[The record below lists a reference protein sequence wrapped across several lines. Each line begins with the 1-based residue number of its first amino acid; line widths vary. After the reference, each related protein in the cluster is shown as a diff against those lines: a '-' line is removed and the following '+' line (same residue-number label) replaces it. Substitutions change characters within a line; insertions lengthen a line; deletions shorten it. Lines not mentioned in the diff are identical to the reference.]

1 MPSWLL
7 PITDMSLASAPPCLQ
22 AVPTAFG
29 GHAIWWQVET
39 ASAQEALELLPF
51 YVAERATAT
60 KVSEVEIPRQ
70 QSRR

>member
-1 MPSWLL
+1 MF
-7 PITDMSLASAPPCLQ
+7 ASFSGHDSPLRQRLTIATC
-22 AVPTAFG
+22 AFG
-29 GHAIWWQVET
+29 GHAIWWQVEA

-51 YVAERATAT
+51 YVAELATAT